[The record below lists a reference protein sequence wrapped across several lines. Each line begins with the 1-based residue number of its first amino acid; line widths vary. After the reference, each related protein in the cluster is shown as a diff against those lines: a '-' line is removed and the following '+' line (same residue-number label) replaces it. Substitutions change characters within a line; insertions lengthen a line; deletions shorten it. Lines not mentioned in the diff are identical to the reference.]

1 MHRKG
6 IAQRYRFQA
15 QTGRQVRPETAGFR
29 NMSDAMCTIRPFQ
42 IGLAIIYLMF
52 LLAFEL
58 KTIGNTWFSM
68 FLLAFELKPIG
79 TTRFPRFF

>member
-29 NMSDAMCTIRPFQ
+29 NMSDAMYEYIHSHAACKIVRVQKPSNYQVFQ
-42 IGLAIIYLMF
+42 VRI
-52 LLAFEL
+52 
-58 KTIGNTWFSM
+58 WF
-68 FLLAFELKPIG
+68 
-79 TTRFPRFF
+79 

>member
-29 NMSDAMCTIRPFQ
+29 NMSDAMYEYIHSHAACKIVRV
-42 IGLAIIYLMF
+42 
-52 LLAFEL
+52 
-58 KTIGNTWFSM
+58 
-68 FLLAFELKPIG
+68 
-79 TTRFPRFF
+79 